1 MDKIKPNFSKGELF
15 YIKITRFLFNF
26 QLFKL
31 YTDTIKNAT
40 SLFQVVIYFSMFC
53 IIFLII
59 ATYIGPDNEQLKV
72 RHRRDIERKPTFLE
86 LIKRNVIKKC
96 EQSEHNHDH
105 KPTFI
110 ELIKKSSVRECDK
123 NEGIQSS
130 NNYIQ
135 RLENLYYESFPKKIG
150 DNDEDDVERNLKEV
164 EKRKSQIFRGNQ
176 ILLRSER
183 FKRNIFNPSH
193 LNPTEVHFQSMED
206 KNRLRRQAQQELA
219 HLQTQYTR
227 CKKYTPYSDC
237 NEIYDKFATLANEIN
252 MKFSEISSIL
262 KKMDGHRDSDE
273 EKQIEVIRK
282 FNKKKGK
289 KLSSESDE
297 VPLPTIHNHVIRLKP
312 NQTQTSDPQ
321 DPIESSTTE
330 TSVTKDETIATTTE
344 TSVAKDET
352 IGTTTETIGTTTE
365 TTVTK
370 NEIIATTTETSV
382 AKDDL
387 ITTTETSVAKDE
399 IPSQKIEEVNNTIPD
414 GSRSNNFFATPKIH
428 EDLNDKD
435 SNKKWYS
442 DIKTQHMT
450 MEQFIKSKTGHF
462 SRNSDFVK
470 DDTKKSDRAEQNN
483 AQITTNVNTPKDN
496 IKFLCKLFFIIQIF
510 V

>member
-1 MDKIKPNFSKGELF
+1 
-15 YIKITRFLFNF
+15 
-26 QLFKL
+26 
-31 YTDTIKNAT
+31 
-40 SLFQVVIYFSMFC
+40 MFC

-59 ATYIGPDNEQLKV
+59 ATYIGPDNQQLKI
-72 RHRRDIERKPTFLE
+72 RHRRDIEIKPTFLE
-86 LIKRNVIKKC
+86 LIKRNVIRKC

-135 RLENLYYESFPKKIG
+135 RLENLYYESFPSKIS
-150 DNDEDDVERNLKEV
+150 DSDEDDIERNLKEV
-164 EKRKSQIFRGNQ
+164 ERRKSQIFRGNQ
-176 ILLRSER
+176 ILLRNER

-193 LNPTEVHFQSMED
+193 LNPTEVDFQSMED

-219 HLQTQYTR
+219 HLQTQYAK
-227 CKKYTPYSDC
+227 CKRFTPYNDC

-252 MKFSEISSIL
+252 IKFSEISSIL
-262 KKMDGHRDSDE
+262 KKMDGNRESEE

-289 KLSSESDE
+289 KLSSSEE
-297 VPLPTIHNHVIRLKP
+297 HPLPTIHNHVIRLKP
-312 NQTQTSDPQ
+312 NATEPLEPE
-321 DPIESSTTE
+321 DPIENSTTE
-330 TSVTKDETIATTTE
+330 TSVAKDETIATTTE
-344 TSVAKDET
+344 TSVAKDDF
-352 IGTTTETIGTTTE
+352 IATTTE
-365 TTVTK
+365 TTVTQVETIGTTTK
-370 NEIIATTTETSV
+370 TSVTKGEILATTTETSV
-382 AKDDL
+382 AKDD
-387 ITTTETSVAKDE
+387 IPSE

-428 EDLNDKD
+428 EDLNDED

-450 MEQFIKSKTGHF
+450 MEQFIRSKTGHF
-462 SRNSDFVK
+462 SRNSNSVK
-470 DDTKKSDRAEQNN
+470 DDIKKSDRAEQNN
-483 AQITTNVNTPKDN
+483 AQITTNVNNPKDN
-496 IKFLCKLFFIIQIF
+496 IKFLCKIAIF
-510 V
+510 LI